1 MQSGA
6 EVRNKIARVLVQARY
21 SSISAA
27 DDVFE
32 PFSDSKVLDSIRE
45 EYFDLAD
52 SLLNV
57 FDIKEKSGD

>member
-1 MQSGA
+1 M
-6 EVRNKIARVLVQARY
+6 RNKIARVLVQAKY

-45 EYFDLAD
+45 EYFELAD
-52 SLLNV
+52 SLLDE
-57 FDIKEKSGD
+57 FDIKEKSSD